1 MSLFSHHLEEGA
13 FIAMVPTIHDV
24 AKLANTS
31 KSTVSRYLNGQKVKK
46 TTQVALDR
54 AIRELNFHRNA
65 HARRLVTSKTFT
77 IGIAIDDISNV
88 FYSGMIKGIEDAV
101 KKKAI
106 TASITAGH
114 RISTG
119 KYRFGSAV

>member
-31 KSTVSRYLNGQKVKK
+31 KSTVSRYLNGQRLRKRRRSR
-46 TTQVALDR
+46 LDR

-101 KKKAI
+101 K
-106 TASITAGH
+106 
-114 RISTG
+114 R
-119 KYRFGSAV
+119 RL